1 MNATLANA
9 LNSALTEE
17 RASLLLRL
25 TDGLDPAALQ
35 WLSGYTAGL
44 AAQLSPAKG
53 ILQAVPQAEVKDS
66 TRLSIVYGSQT
77 GNARREAEALQQAAQ
92 ALGLSVRLLRAD
104 AYPLKELASERLLYV
119 VISTQGEGD
128 PPDDSIAFVEYLS
141 GRRAPKLNDLSFAVL
156 GLGDSSYP
164 LFNAIANKIDARLAE
179 LGGKRISPVAEADSC

>member
-1 MNATLANA
+1 MNATLATA
-9 LNSALTEE
+9 LSSPLSEE

-53 ILQAVPQAEVKDS
+53 ILQAVPQADANNS

-104 AYPLKELASERLLYV
+104 AYPLKELASERLL
-119 VISTQGEGD
+119 
-128 PPDDSIAFVEYLS
+128 
-141 GRRAPKLNDLSFAVL
+141 
-156 GLGDSSYP
+156 
-164 LFNAIANKIDARLAE
+164 
-179 LGGKRISPVAEADSC
+179 